1 MAIDVSTKIVSI
13 LAAHL
18 PGTDAAILSD
28 RLQPLAELELD
39 SLSILEVIYE
49 LEEYFGFELSEPQ
62 LQELTTINDLVR
74 FFDHPDNPA
83 N

>member
-1 MAIDVSTKIVSI
+1 MTIDINTKIISI

-18 PGTDAAILSD
+18 PDTDAAILSD

-62 LQELTTINDLVR
+62 LQELTTINDLIR
-74 FFDHPDNPA
+74 FFGRPDSPA

>member
-1 MAIDVSTKIVSI
+1 MAIDVNTKIISI

-18 PGTDAAILSD
+18 PDTDTTILSD

-49 LEEYFGFELSEPQ
+49 LEEYFGLELSEQQ
-62 LQELTTINDLVR
+62 LQELTTINDLLR
-74 FFDHPDNPA
+74 FFDRPDNPA
-83 N
+83 I

>member
-18 PGTDAAILSD
+18 PGADAAILSD

-62 LQELTTINDLVR
+62 LQELTTINDLIR